1 MLVPCSFPCSSI
13 LLELLKALMAAS
25 ASKVNPKL
33 LLRRTESVAEKLLAN
48 WLCFLLYPYVHVCCL
63 DIVHSVSLICTLTHT
78 HTHTHTYTYKHTHTH
93 TLTHTCTHTY
103 TRIHTHIHT
112 TCTHT
117 THASIHMLGTR
128 WRASFHLV
136 QSHQKPARESSCG
149 CHHWRSKK
157 FSQ

>member
-78 HTHTHTYTYKHTHTH
+78 HTHIHIQTHTYTHTYTHLYTHIHTYTHTHTH
-93 TLTHTCTHTY
+93 NMHSYNTCLYTHVRNTLE
-103 TRIHTHIHT
+103 
-112 TCTHT
+112 
-117 THASIHMLGTR
+117 SL
-128 WRASFHLV
+128 F
-136 QSHQKPARESSCG
+136 SSCSEP
-149 CHHWRSKK
+149 SKA
-157 FSQ
+157 S